1 MLRLDWSPRANNRP
15 YEVAA
20 TVGAAEGTS
29 GGTTSMNLSSSSKVV
44 RTVSFPDRDSVLAQS
59 ISGVRSYNEEED
71 N

>member
-1 MLRLDWSPRANNRP
+1 MLGLDWSPRANNRP
-15 YEVAA
+15 YEV
-20 TVGAAEGTS
+20 VGAEGTS